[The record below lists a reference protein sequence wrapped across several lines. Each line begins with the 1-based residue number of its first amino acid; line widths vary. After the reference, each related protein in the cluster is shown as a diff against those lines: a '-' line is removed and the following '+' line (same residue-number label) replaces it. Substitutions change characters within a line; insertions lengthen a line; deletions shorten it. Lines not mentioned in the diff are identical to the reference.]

1 MTSIYDIF
9 KNSAMRKAVAP
20 STGGEMIAPIPPA
33 ASNPPADSL
42 SYPALERSGQEAER
56 RVTLSPR
63 PNLTARR
70 EGTMPESPCVPPP
83 PAYRWSLTE
92 KSRHRT
98 ARPLIFQHGTI
109 DREEMM
115 NVTVTSNGTP
125 KMPSRVMTATVGR
138 IEPVVRRLASRTNR
152 IVSAPKV

>member
-1 MTSIYDIF
+1 MLDSTGFHLQPESVWRRTSAHRARPWRKSTNSKELSEPWALAMTSIYDIF
-9 KNSAMRKAVAP
+9 KNSAMRKAAAP

-98 ARPLIFQHGTI
+98 ARPLNIPTRHH
-109 DREEMM
+109 R
-115 NVTVTSNGTP
+115 S
-125 KMPSRVMTATVGR
+125 
-138 IEPVVRRLASRTNR
+138 
-152 IVSAPKV
+152 